1 MREGMPNG
9 MWDEMPNGM
18 RSSGAGAP
26 AVAANV
32 EEAGERP
39 GSLRAW
45 SGGVSP
51 DRETHRNPVRLNP
64 YHSEPNRPNHPDSH
78 HPDSIPSDS
87 NRQPGRTR

>member
-1 MREGMPNG
+1 MPNG

-18 RSSGAGAP
+18 RPSGAGAP
-26 AVAANV
+26 AAAENV
-32 EEAGERP
+32 EEAGGGL
-39 GSLRAW
+39 GSSRASGGV

-51 DRETHRNPVRLNP
+51 DLETHRNPVRLNP